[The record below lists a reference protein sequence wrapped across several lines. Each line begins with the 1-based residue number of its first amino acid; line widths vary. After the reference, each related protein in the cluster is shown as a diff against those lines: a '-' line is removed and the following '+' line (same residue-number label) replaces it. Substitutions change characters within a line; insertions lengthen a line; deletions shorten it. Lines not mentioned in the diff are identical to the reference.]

1 MGNNTNNY
9 TNEEENLKSSYYEIV
24 NKTIQRRYIMNK
36 NDLFNQRYSL
46 FEKDFQKCYLNQ
58 RIVMTP
64 LAKRFI
70 PWKSYLMRR
79 LINLSEEHGCI
90 WAKNLYNYVSSE
102 SFPNQSKYQN
112 MFFYQE
118 FQILTKPRIKKG
130 EDFEEDADNPFDSIR
145 TRISNNLMASFGSED
160 SSILYSNVEEDPNY
174 EYQYNK
180 SKIKEYIEIFREHIS
195 LKEHPINIIITA
207 FIKEY
212 IPFINDAIDFYN
224 NNNNLNKIGCQEK
237 ADDIIYR
244 LQDFIVIMQ
253 NVIKLF
259 YSRSISYSFF
269 KDEKDEFLNLVCFFI
284 FNSDKIYTKFF
295 RLFELM
301 NMDKASLLQD
311 KFDLLGDLQPQDM
324 GIKDKFCLNEKTN
337 NFIKTLKEKKKKSK
351 SKDDD
356 NTLSYNFNGEEKNIE
371 DIASS
376 NSSLNNKKD
385 DIIDTNIINKDNDN
399 IIRED
404 SNSNTINNQ
413 EPLKISSDSGK
424 LNLFTKRFSIMSEGK
439 DYSKEPYGQAIEFLK
454 KIIDFKV
461 PLEKLIIIASIS
473 SLITDCVNNYWKN
486 VEKLIQPSM
495 LNIDADELMTIFMY
509 IVYKCNMTS
518 LFVHADFIKYFTSPT
533 TKSTM
538 IGYYFTTLQGC
549 LDFLLQIKNKQEL
562 ARESL

>member
-1 MGNNTNNY
+1 MGNNTNHF
-9 TNEEENLKSSYYEIV
+9 TDEEENLKSSYYEIV
-24 NKTIQRRYIMNK
+24 NKTIQRRYIKNK

-46 FEKDFQKCYLNQ
+46 FEKDFQKCYINQ
-58 RIVMTP
+58 KIVMTP
-64 LAKRFI
+64 LERRFI

-90 WAKNLYNYVSSE
+90 WAKNLYNYVSNE
-102 SFPNQSKYQN
+102 SFPNQNKYQN

-130 EDFEEDADNPFDSIR
+130 KEEDLDEDDPFESIR
-145 TRISNNLMASFGSED
+145 TRISNNLMASFNSGD
-160 SSILYSNVEEDPNY
+160 SSFLNSNLEEDPNY

-180 SKIKEYIEIFREHIS
+180 NKIKEYIEIFRKHIS

-212 IPFINDAIDFYN
+212 IPFINDAIEFYN
-224 NNNNLNKIGCQEK
+224 SNSNLNKIGCQEK
-237 ADDIIYR
+237 ADDIINR
-244 LQDFIVIMQ
+244 LQDFITIMQ

-284 FNSDKIYTKFF
+284 FNSEKIYTKFF

-311 KFDLLGDLQPQDM
+311 KLELLGDLQPEEM

-337 NFIKTLKEKKKKSK
+337 NFIKTLKEKKKDSK
-351 SKDDD
+351 SNDDK

-371 DIASS
+371 DIAFS

-385 DIIDTNIINKDNDN
+385 DMIDTNIINKDNDN
-399 IIRED
+399 TIRTD
-404 SNSNTINNQ
+404 SNMINNQ

-424 LNLFTKRFSIMSEGK
+424 LYLFTKRFSIMSEGK

-473 SLITDCVNNYWKN
+473 SLITECVNNYWKK

-509 IVYKCNMTS
+509 IVYKCNMPA

-538 IGYYFTTLQGC
+538 IGYYYTTLQGC
-549 LDFLLQIKNKQEL
+549 LDFLLQIKNKQEFT
-562 ARESL
+562 RESL

>member
-1 MGNNTNNY
+1 MGNSTNHF

-24 NKTIQRRYIMNK
+24 NKTIQRRYIKNK

-46 FEKDFQKCYLNQ
+46 FEKDFQKCYINQ
-58 RIVMTP
+58 KIVMTP
-64 LAKRFI
+64 LERRFI

-90 WAKNLYNYVSSE
+90 WAKNLYNYVSNE
-102 SFPNQSKYQN
+102 SFPNQNKYQN

-130 EDFEEDADNPFDSIR
+130 KEEDLDEDDPFESIR
-145 TRISNNLMASFGSED
+145 ARISNNLMASFNSGD
-160 SSILYSNVEEDPNY
+160 SSFLNSNLEEDPNY

-180 SKIKEYIEIFREHIS
+180 NKIKEYIEIFRKHIS

-212 IPFINDAIDFYN
+212 IPFINDAIEFYN
-224 NNNNLNKIGCQEK
+224 SNSNLNKIGCQEK
-237 ADDIIYR
+237 ADDIINR
-244 LQDFIVIMQ
+244 LQDFITIMQ

-284 FNSDKIYTKFF
+284 FNSEKIYTKFF

-301 NMDKASLLQD
+301 NMDKASLLKD
-311 KFDLLGDLQPQDM
+311 KLELLGDLQPEEM

-337 NFIKTLKEKKKKSK
+337 NFIKTLKEKKKDSK
-351 SKDDD
+351 SNDDK

-371 DIASS
+371 DIAFS

-399 IIRED
+399 TIRTD
-404 SNSNTINNQ
+404 SNMINNQ

-424 LNLFTKRFSIMSEGK
+424 LYLFTKRFSIMSEGK

-473 SLITDCVNNYWKN
+473 SLITECVNNYWKK

-509 IVYKCNMTS
+509 IVYKCNMPS

-538 IGYYFTTLQGC
+538 IGYYYTTLQGC
-549 LDFLLQIKNKQEL
+549 LDFLLQIKNKQEFT
-562 ARESL
+562 RESL

>member
-1 MGNNTNNY
+1 MGNSTNHF

-24 NKTIQRRYIMNK
+24 NKTIQRRYIKNK

-46 FEKDFQKCYLNQ
+46 FEKDFQKCYINQ
-58 RIVMTP
+58 KIVMTP
-64 LAKRFI
+64 LERRFI

-90 WAKNLYNYVSSE
+90 WAKNLYNYVSNE
-102 SFPNQSKYQN
+102 SFPNQNKYQN

-118 FQILTKPRIKKG
+118 FKILTKPRIKKG
-130 EDFEEDADNPFDSIR
+130 KEEDLDEDDPFESIR
-145 TRISNNLMASFGSED
+145 TRISNNLMASFNSGD
-160 SSILYSNVEEDPNY
+160 SSFLNSNLEEDPNY

-180 SKIKEYIEIFREHIS
+180 NKIKEYIEIFRKHIS
-195 LKEHPINIIITA
+195 LKEHPINIIITV
-207 FIKEY
+207 FIKEF
-212 IPFINDAIDFYN
+212 IPFINDAIEFYN
-224 NNNNLNKIGCQEK
+224 SNSNLNKIGCQEK
-237 ADDIIYR
+237 ADDIINR
-244 LQDFIVIMQ
+244 LQDFITIMQ

-284 FNSDKIYTKFF
+284 FNSEKIYTKFF

-311 KFDLLGDLQPQDM
+311 KLELLGDLQPEEM

-337 NFIKTLKEKKKKSK
+337 NFIKTLKEKKKDSK
-351 SKDDD
+351 SNDDK

-371 DIASS
+371 DIAFS

-385 DIIDTNIINKDNDN
+385 DMIDTNIINKDNDN
-399 IIRED
+399 TIRTD
-404 SNSNTINNQ
+404 SNMINNQ

-424 LNLFTKRFSIMSEGK
+424 LYLFTKRFSIMSEGK

-473 SLITDCVNNYWKN
+473 SLITECVNNYWKK

-509 IVYKCNMTS
+509 IVYKCNMPT

-538 IGYYFTTLQGC
+538 IGYYYTTLQGC
-549 LDFLLQIKNKQEL
+549 LDFLLQIKNKQEFT
-562 ARESL
+562 RESL

>member
-160 SSILYSNVEEDPNY
+160 SSILYSNLEDDPNY

-337 NFIKTLKEKKKKSK
+337 NFIKTLKEKKKK
-351 SKDDD
+351 
-356 NTLSYNFNGEEKNIE
+356 
-371 DIASS
+371 
-376 NSSLNNKKD
+376 NK
-385 DIIDTNIINKDNDN
+385 
-399 IIRED
+399 
-404 SNSNTINNQ
+404 
-413 EPLKISSDSGK
+413 
-424 LNLFTKRFSIMSEGK
+424 
-439 DYSKEPYGQAIEFLK
+439 
-454 KIIDFKV
+454 
-461 PLEKLIIIASIS
+461 
-473 SLITDCVNNYWKN
+473 
-486 VEKLIQPSM
+486 
-495 LNIDADELMTIFMY
+495 
-509 IVYKCNMTS
+509 
-518 LFVHADFIKYFTSPT
+518 
-533 TKSTM
+533 
-538 IGYYFTTLQGC
+538 
-549 LDFLLQIKNKQEL
+549 
-562 ARESL
+562 

>member
-1 MGNNTNNY
+1 MGNSTNHF

-24 NKTIQRRYIMNK
+24 NKTIQRRYIKNK

-46 FEKDFQKCYLNQ
+46 FEKDFQKCYINQ
-58 RIVMTP
+58 KIVMTP
-64 LAKRFI
+64 LERRFI

-90 WAKNLYNYVSSE
+90 WAKNLYNYVSNE
-102 SFPNQSKYQN
+102 SFPNQNKYQN

-130 EDFEEDADNPFDSIR
+130 KEEDLDEDDPFESIR
-145 TRISNNLMASFGSED
+145 TRISNNLMASFNSGD
-160 SSILYSNVEEDPNY
+160 SSFLNSNLEEDPNY

-180 SKIKEYIEIFREHIS
+180 NKIKEYIEIFRKHIS

-207 FIKEY
+207 FIKEF
-212 IPFINDAIDFYN
+212 IPFINDAIEFYN
-224 NNNNLNKIGCQEK
+224 SNSNLNKIGCQEK
-237 ADDIIYR
+237 ADDIINR
-244 LQDFIVIMQ
+244 LQDFITIMQ

-284 FNSDKIYTKFF
+284 FNSEKIYTKFF

-311 KFDLLGDLQPQDM
+311 KLELLGDLQPEEM

-337 NFIKTLKEKKKKSK
+337 NFIKTLKEKKKDSK
-351 SKDDD
+351 SNDDK

-371 DIASS
+371 DIAFS

-385 DIIDTNIINKDNDN
+385 DINDTNIINKDNDN
-399 IIRED
+399 TIRTD
-404 SNSNTINNQ
+404 SNMINNQ

-424 LNLFTKRFSIMSEGK
+424 LYLFTKRFSIMSEGK

-473 SLITDCVNNYWKN
+473 SLITECVNNYWKK

-509 IVYKCNMTS
+509 IVYKCNMPS

-538 IGYYFTTLQGC
+538 IGYYYTTLQGC
-549 LDFLLQIKNKQEL
+549 LDFLLQIKNKQEFT
-562 ARESL
+562 RESL

>member
-1 MGNNTNNY
+1 MGNSTNHF

-24 NKTIQRRYIMNK
+24 NKTIQRRYIKNK

-46 FEKDFQKCYLNQ
+46 FEKDFQKCYINQ
-58 RIVMTP
+58 KIVMTP
-64 LAKRFI
+64 LERRFI

-90 WAKNLYNYVSSE
+90 LAKNLYNYVSNE
-102 SFPNQSKYQN
+102 SFPNQNKYQN

-130 EDFEEDADNPFDSIR
+130 KEEDLDEDDPFESIR
-145 TRISNNLMASFGSED
+145 TRISNNLMASFNSGD
-160 SSILYSNVEEDPNY
+160 SSFLNSNLEEDPNY

-180 SKIKEYIEIFREHIS
+180 NKIKEYIEIFRKHIS

-212 IPFINDAIDFYN
+212 IPFINDAIEFYN
-224 NNNNLNKIGCQEK
+224 SNSNLNKIGCQEK
-237 ADDIIYR
+237 ADDIINR
-244 LQDFIVIMQ
+244 LQDFITIMQ

-284 FNSDKIYTKFF
+284 FNSEKIYTKFF

-311 KFDLLGDLQPQDM
+311 KLELLGDLQPEEM

-337 NFIKTLKEKKKKSK
+337 NFIKTLKEKKKDSK
-351 SKDDD
+351 SNDDK

-371 DIASS
+371 DIAFS

-385 DIIDTNIINKDNDN
+385 DMIDTNIINKDNDN
-399 IIRED
+399 TIRTD
-404 SNSNTINNQ
+404 SNMINNQ

-424 LNLFTKRFSIMSEGK
+424 LYLFTKRFSIMSEGK

-473 SLITDCVNNYWKN
+473 SLITECVNNYWKK

-509 IVYKCNMTS
+509 IVYKCNMPL

-538 IGYYFTTLQGC
+538 IGYYYTTLQGC
-549 LDFLLQIKNKQEL
+549 LDFLLQIKNKQEFT
-562 ARESL
+562 RESL

>member
-1 MGNNTNNY
+1 MGNSTNHF

-24 NKTIQRRYIMNK
+24 NKTIQRRYIKNK

-46 FEKDFQKCYLNQ
+46 FEKDFQKCYINQ
-58 RIVMTP
+58 KIVMTP
-64 LAKRFI
+64 LERRFI

-90 WAKNLYNYVSSE
+90 WAKNLYNYVSNE
-102 SFPNQSKYQN
+102 SFPNQNKYQN

-130 EDFEEDADNPFDSIR
+130 KEEDLDEDDPFDCIR
-145 TRISNNLMASFGSED
+145 TRISNNLMASFNSGD
-160 SSILYSNVEEDPNY
+160 SSILNSNMEEDPNY

-180 SKIKEYIEIFREHIS
+180 NKIKEYIEIFREHIR

-212 IPFINDAIDFYN
+212 IPFINDAIEFYN
-224 NNNNLNKIGCQEK
+224 SNSNLNKIGCQEK
-237 ADDIIYR
+237 ADDIINR
-244 LQDFIVIMQ
+244 LQDFITIMQ

-284 FNSDKIYTKFF
+284 FNSEKIYTKFF

-301 NMDKASLLQD
+301 NMDKVSLLKD
-311 KFDLLGDLQPQDM
+311 KLNQVGDLQPEEM

-337 NFIKTLKEKKKKSK
+337 NFIKTLKEKKKERKSN
-351 SKDDD
+351 DDK

-371 DIASS
+371 DIAFS

-399 IIRED
+399 TIRTD
-404 SNSNTINNQ
+404 SNMINNQ

-424 LNLFTKRFSIMSEGK
+424 LYLFTKRFSIMSEGK

-473 SLITDCVNNYWKN
+473 SLITECVNNYWKK

-509 IVYKCNMTS
+509 IVYKCNMPS

-538 IGYYFTTLQGC
+538 IGYYYTTLQGC
-549 LDFLLQIKNKQEL
+549 LDFLLQIKNKQEFT
-562 ARESL
+562 RESL

>member
-1 MGNNTNNY
+1 MGNSTNHF

-24 NKTIQRRYIMNK
+24 NKTIQRRYIKNK

-46 FEKDFQKCYLNQ
+46 FEKDFQKCYINQ
-58 RIVMTP
+58 KIVMTP
-64 LAKRFI
+64 LERRFI

-90 WAKNLYNYVSSE
+90 WAKNLYNYVSNE
-102 SFPNQSKYQN
+102 SFPNQNKYQN

-130 EDFEEDADNPFDSIR
+130 KEEDLDEDDPFESIR
-145 TRISNNLMASFGSED
+145 ARISNNLMASFNSGD
-160 SSILYSNVEEDPNY
+160 SSFLNSNLEEDPNY

-180 SKIKEYIEIFREHIS
+180 NKIKEYIEIFRKHIS

-207 FIKEY
+207 FIKEF
-212 IPFINDAIDFYN
+212 IPFINDAIEFYN
-224 NNNNLNKIGCQEK
+224 SNSNLNKIGCQEK
-237 ADDIIYR
+237 ADDIINR
-244 LQDFIVIMQ
+244 LQDFITIMQ

-284 FNSDKIYTKFF
+284 FNSEKIYTKFF

-311 KFDLLGDLQPQDM
+311 KLELLGDLQPEEM

-337 NFIKTLKEKKKKSK
+337 NFIKTLKEKKKDSK
-351 SKDDD
+351 SNDDK

-371 DIASS
+371 DIAFS

-385 DIIDTNIINKDNDN
+385 DMIDTNIINKDNDN
-399 IIRED
+399 TIRTD
-404 SNSNTINNQ
+404 SNMINNQ

-424 LNLFTKRFSIMSEGK
+424 LYLFTKRFSIMSEGK

-473 SLITDCVNNYWKN
+473 SLITECVNNYWKK

-509 IVYKCNMTS
+509 IVYKCNMPS

-538 IGYYFTTLQGC
+538 IGYYYTTLQGC
-549 LDFLLQIKNKQEL
+549 LDFLLQIKNKQEFT
-562 ARESL
+562 RESL